1 MRLNSYIITITCLF
15 AFASC
20 RSVRKVTSTD
30 KSGSTTVTKKYG
42 TERREFIN
50 GIEVTLGTTTT
61 TKHKTT
67 SVASNSNKKSS
78 NYNKAEAE
86 KASYLQIKYA
96 PVIEVPT
103 KRLDNIPLLVLM
115 DKWWGTK
122 YCIGGNSEKCIDCSG
137 FSILVMSS
145 IYNVKLPRTA
155 QDQYNFGRRVELE
168 DLQEGD
174 LVFFGLGKKS
184 ISHVGIYLQ
193 NNKFFH
199 ASTSVGVTITSMND
213 AYWKPK
219 FRGGGRY

>member
-1 MRLNSYIITITCLF
+1 MRLNSYIITIICLF

-20 RSVRKVTSTD
+20 KSVRKVTSVD
-30 KSGSTTVTKKYG
+30 KSGTTTVSRKYG
-42 TERREFIN
+42 NEKREFIN
-50 GIEVTLGTTTT
+50 GIEVTLGTKTT

-67 SVASNSNKKSS
+67 STASGSNKKSNS
-78 NYNKAEAE
+78 YTKAEAE

-96 PVIEVPT
+96 PIIEVPT
-103 KRLDNIPLLVLM
+103 RKLDNIPLLELM

-137 FSILVMSS
+137 FTILVMSS

-174 LVFFGLGKKS
+174 LVFFGSGKKS
-184 ISHVGIYLQ
+184 ITHVGIYLQ

-213 AYWKPK
+213 KYWKPK
-219 FRGGGRY
+219 FKGGGRY